1 VEPPGRILILRHGE
15 EPDES
20 DGDSPPFGVT
30 ADGPRNQHSL
40 TPRGWQRA
48 GALAAAFPN
57 GALSSGG
64 VGAGEPLPV
73 PDRIVALR
81 YGDRAATKHHRAYQT
96 VLPLAQ
102 RLSLHVETPFEKGEE
117 AELAVDVLTTP
128 ADVTLIC
135 WESHHIPEI
144 AGALPVLR
152 TSRTPDRWPERYDLI
167 WSFTRTSGGAPGYS
181 YGEIPQLLLAGDAGI
196 QQT

>member
-1 VEPPGRILILRHGE
+1 VQSPRRILILRHGE
-15 EPDES
+15 EPEES

-30 ADGPRNQHSL
+30 ADGQRNQHSL

-48 GALAAAFPN
+48 GALAAAFPS
-57 GALSSGG
+57 GAFSGG
-64 VGAGEPLPV
+64 GVAGEPLPV

-117 AELAVDVLTTP
+117 ARLAVDVLTTP

-144 AGALPVLR
+144 AAALPVLP
-152 TSRTPDRWPERYDLI
+152 TSRTPARWPERYDLI
-167 WSFTRTSGGAPGYS
+167 WSFTRGSGGAPGYS
-181 YGEIPQLLLAGDAGI
+181 YCEISQHLLAGDAGI
-196 QQT
+196 QES